1 MFEKIAYFVLFLFI
15 TVVFIFLAAPIPVL
29 AAYNTTDI
37 DINVSDLSQITL
49 VPTYLNWTQIIA
61 GTMGGHKNITVNNIG
76 SVNVS
81 QIYAYVDTLTDE
93 ATRPYGSSDA
103 SKYAV
108 GGVLTIR
115 NETEAKYYY
124 LGKLEWN
131 WTEDISSHNW
141 EAVTSPVSWG
151 YFRNLTSSYVWVVG
165 NGTPTAGDPTG
176 LYCNNTGSEFAIED
190 DIDTGDSTTRY
201 PDDTTITRNSG
212 DASYSFFSV
221 SRSTAPLYL
230 YCVAVS
236 TNCQKIYIYDFDQR
250 TTPNFAGCAEADHL
264 YYGNL
269 TPGDTIIL
277 KVDPWVPWGVPSGNL
292 TRATLTVVGS

>member
-1 MFEKIAYFVLFLFI
+1 MHTIIDIILIIILFSLIFFVQINLMP
-15 TVVFIFLAAPIPVL
+15 TL

-37 DINVSDLSQITL
+37 DINVSEFSQITL
-49 VPTYLNWTQIIA
+49 IPTYLNWTQIVA
-61 GTMGGHKNITVNNIG
+61 GTAGEHKNITVKNTG

-81 QIYAYVDTLTDE
+81 QIYAYVDTITDE

-103 SKYAV
+103 SKYAA

-141 EAVTSPVSWG
+141 GAVTSPVSWG
-151 YFRNLTSSYVWVVG
+151 YFRNLTSSYVWLVG
-165 NGTPTAGDPTG
+165 NGTPTVGDPTG
-176 LYCNNTGSEFAIED
+176 IYCNDTGSEFAIED
-190 DIDTGDSTTRY
+190 VVDTGDPTTRD

-221 SRSTAPLYL
+221 SRNTAPLYL

-250 TTPNFAGCAEADHL
+250 TGFATCTEADHL

-277 KVDPWVPWGVPSGNL
+277 KVDPWVPWGIPSGNL